1 MKTSGSPLSN
11 SDTEL
16 SSYVRIMVQIL
27 PALNDPRVISGTTLV
42 DVSTLPWP
50 GASFGVTP
58 VGDSAH
64 VDRSFQELAA
74 TIGVERKAI
83 RSLHQVHGAA
93 VRTFAESSVPC
104 DGDALI
110 ADRPGEIVGVKIA
123 DCCAILIHDPR
134 RHVVAAVHSG
144 WRGTAQRIFTA
155 TIDRLMREWD
165 CRPANLQLYLSACAS
180 GRNYEVGSDVYDV
193 LSAFCTPLDQQNGKW
208 LFDNHAA
215 LMSEA
220 VSAGVPSGS
229 IFRETSCTI
238 TDRRFHSHRRDG
250 ERAGRCFAFIGL
262 REIP

>member
-1 MKTSGSPLSN
+1 
-11 SDTEL
+11 
-16 SSYVRIMVQIL
+16 MVQIL
-27 PALNDPRVISGTTLV
+27 PAFNDRHVISGTTLV

-58 VGDSAH
+58 VGDLAH
-64 VDRSFQELAA
+64 VERSFAELAT
-74 TIGVERKAI
+74 TIGIERAAI
-83 RSLHQVHGAA
+83 RSLHQVHGAD
-93 VRTFAESSVPC
+93 VRMFAESSVSC
-104 DGDALI
+104 DGDAMI
-110 ADRPGEIVGVKIA
+110 SDRPGEIVGVKIA

-144 WRGTAQRIFTA
+144 WRGTAQRILTV
-155 TIDRLMREWD
+155 TIDRLMREWGS
-165 CRPANLQLYLSACAS
+165 RPIDLQLYLSACAS

-193 LSAFCTPLDQQNGKW
+193 LSAFCTPLDQIHGKW

-215 LMSEA
+215 LISEA
-220 VSAGVPSGS
+220 VSAGVPAGS

-238 TDRRFHSHRRDG
+238 TDRRFHSHRRDR